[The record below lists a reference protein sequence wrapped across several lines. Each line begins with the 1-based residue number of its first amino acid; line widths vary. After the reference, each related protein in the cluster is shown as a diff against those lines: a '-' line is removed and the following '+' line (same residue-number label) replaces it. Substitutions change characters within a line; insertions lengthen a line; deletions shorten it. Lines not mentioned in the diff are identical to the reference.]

1 MKLRKR
7 SAQAGNAGQAAESG
21 SGTSRTSSVLLGR
34 ARTMAITEME
44 NKVPFL

>member
-7 SAQAGNAGQAAESG
+7 SAQAGNAGQVAESG
-21 SGTSRTSSVLLGR
+21 LGDIESIGCALVR

-44 NKVPFL
+44 NKVPFF